1 MMKRERQRDEVVMID
16 VGSFRSRDCYGIS
29 RRAFVRAGMAL
40 PLGVGLGAPALGKQA
55 AAAGPARSVVLL
67 WLWGGP
73 SHLDTFDPK
82 PQAPQ
87 EIRGPFDTLVTRT
100 PGLRVSELFPRLAQR
115 SQLFTVVR
123 SNKNLTATH
132 RIAASISLTGEQ
144 GANGDAEYGP
154 SIGSIVH
161 RVQAGR
167 HDLPPYISVTPGALK
182 TALGIVKGA
191 GGGGWGKAH
200 DPVSVR
206 CSDTG
211 GVDIPSLKLLEGL
224 PSNRLADRKLLLKQ
238 LDQIA
243 RLGDRGPVETWGENF
258 RRAYRLL
265 TSGEGQR
272 AFDLSRESSATRGR
286 YGRSVFGQ
294 SCLLARRLVEAE
306 VPFIQVNWSQWVENL
321 FDSKTDFGWDT
332 HWLNFEHMV
341 DRHGPILDRAL
352 STFLDDL
359 SQRGL
364 LDQTLVVAMG
374 EFGRTPKISG
384 NAGRDHWPSVY
395 SSLWAG
401 GGVVPGQVIG
411 QSDRR
416 GADSLTDPVTPDMVA
431 TTMLQQAGIGTEQRA
446 ELRVFPDSHV
456 IEGLV

>member
-1 MMKRERQRDEVVMID
+1 MID

-29 RRAFVRAGMAL
+29 RRAFVRAGLTL
-40 PLGVGLGAPALGKQA
+40 PLATGVGRPAEANVSAPT
-55 AAAGPARSVVLL
+55 GPARSVVLL

-82 PQAPQ
+82 PDAPQ
-87 EIRGPFDTLVTRT
+87 EVRGPFSSLATRT

-115 SQLFTVVR
+115 SQLYSIVR
-123 SNKNLTATH
+123 SNKNLTSTH
-132 RIAASISLTGEQ
+132 RIAASIALTGQQ
-144 GANGDAEYGP
+144 GANGDADYGP
-154 SIGSIVH
+154 AIGSIVQ
-161 RVQAGR
+161 RVQSGR
-167 HDLPPYISVTPGALK
+167 QDLPPFIAVTPGALK
-182 TALGIVKGA
+182 TALGIVRGT
-191 GGGGWGKAH
+191 GGGRWGKAY
-200 DPVSVR
+200 DPVPVA

-211 GVDIPSLKLLEGL
+211 QVSIPALKLLDGL
-224 PSNRLADRKLLLKQ
+224 PTNRLADRKLLLGQ

-243 RLGDRGPVETWGENF
+243 RLEGAAETWQESF

-265 TSGEGQR
+265 TSDEGR
-272 AFDLSRESSATRGR
+272 KAFDLSRESPTTRGQ

-359 SQRGL
+359 NHRGL
-364 LDQTLVVAMG
+364 LESTLVVALG
-374 EFGRTPKISG
+374 EFGRTPKISA
-384 NAGRDHWPSVY
+384 NAGRDHWPAVY
-395 SSLWAG
+395 RSLWAG
-401 GGVVPGQVIG
+401 GGVIPGQVIG
-411 QSDRR
+411 QSDRQ
-416 GADSLTDPVTPDMVA
+416 GGDALTSPVTPDMVA
-431 TTMLQQAGIGTEQRA
+431 TTMLQQSGIGTEQRA
-446 ELRVFPDSHV
+446 ELRLFPDSHV
-456 IEGLV
+456 IKELV

>member
-1 MMKRERQRDEVVMID
+1 MID
-16 VGSFRSRDCYGIS
+16 VGSFQSRDCHGIG
-29 RRAFVRAGMAL
+29 RRAFVRAGLSL
-40 PLGVGLGAPALGKQA
+40 PLLNGMGSSAKAAPVPVS
-55 AAAGPARSVVLL
+55 GPARSVVFL

-82 PQAPQ
+82 PDAPQ
-87 EIRGPFDTLVTRT
+87 EVRGPFSSLETRT

-115 SQLFTVVR
+115 SHLFSVVR
-123 SNKNLTATH
+123 SNKNLTSTH
-132 RIAASISLTGEQ
+132 RIAASIALTGQ
-144 GANGDAEYGP
+144 SGANGDADYGP
-154 SIGSIVH
+154 AIGSIVQ
-161 RVQAGR
+161 RAQSGR
-167 HDLPPYISVTPGALK
+167 HDLPPFIAVTPGSLK
-182 TALGIVKGA
+182 TALGVVKGT
-191 GGGGWGKAH
+191 GGGRWGQAY
-200 DPVSVR
+200 DPVPVA

-211 GVDIPSLKLLEGL
+211 QVAIPSLKLIDGL
-224 PSNRLADRKLLLKQ
+224 PTNRLADRKLLLGQ

-243 RLGDRGPVETWGENF
+243 RLEGAVETWDESF

-265 TSGEGQR
+265 TSDEGRR
-272 AFDLSRESSATRGR
+272 AFDLSREPPKVRGQ

-352 STFLDDL
+352 SSFLDDL
-359 SQRGL
+359 DHRGL
-364 LDQTLVVAMG
+364 LESTLVVALG

-384 NAGRDHWPSVY
+384 NAGRDHWPAVY

-401 GGVVPGQVIG
+401 GGVLPGQVIG
-411 QSDRR
+411 QSDRQ
-416 GADSLTDPVTPDMVA
+416 GGDAITTPVTPDMVA
-431 TTMLQQAGIGTEQRA
+431 TTILQQAGIGTEQRA
-446 ELRVFPDSHV
+446 ELNVFPDSRV
-456 IEGLV
+456 IEGLT